1 MGQSRNVIVL
11 LMVAAAIIG
20 YLWLSQPLMPE
31 TPVNIAPTVPPASA
45 PAPAP

>member
-11 LMVAAAIIG
+11 LIVAAAIIG

-31 TPVNIAPTVPPASA
+31 TPVSAPTVPPASV